1 MSSPATSV
9 QNASTSRS
17 KNGIPPTASYSVS
30 VPRCPSVI
38 DGRGYRPKSGENGLS
53 GGEAVEDPHVG
64 EVFLACHVRHVAV
77 AEIENNR
84 LAVCQEDHRG
94 YDVAVDLEF
103 DHISCPEPHR
113 CRVHFPVLLR
123 LPVTTTYESGRSLVR
138 TVAHV
143 TSAPTAFGFTRTF
156 GSSAPERCRAA
167 RR

>member
-1 MSSPATSV
+1 MSSPATPV
-9 QNASTSRS
+9 WNASTSRS
-17 KNGIPPTASYSVS
+17 KNGTPPTASYSVS
-30 VPRCPSVI
+30 VPRCPSLI
-38 DGRGYRPKSGENGLS
+38 DGRGYRPKSGAKVSS

-77 AEIENNR
+77 AEIEDHR
-84 LAVCQEDHRG
+84 LAVGQEDHRG
-94 YDVAVDLEF
+94 YDVAVDLQL

-143 TSAPTAFGFTRTF
+143 TSAPPAFGFTRTF
-156 GSSAPERCRAA
+156 GSWARETRRAG